1 VNVVLYLGAEND
13 AHGKLSEMALARAQG
28 ALATY
33 RRTPNA
39 KLLVTGGYGHF
50 NPAPRPHAHYVVEHM
65 LAQGVPAEDLLPI
78 IESRNTVE
86 DAAFAREALAS
97 LEVDSIGVV
106 TSTFHVPRTR
116 LIFACFFDPA
126 LLSFVGTP
134 DNASAER
141 VGHWEAHERESI
153 ATIRR
158 QGGILYQGRLWPLP
172 T

>member
-1 VNVVLYLGAEND
+1 VNVILYLGAGND

-28 ALATY
+28 ALETY

-39 KLLVTGGYGHF
+39 RLLVTGGYGHF
-50 NPAPRPHAHYVVEHM
+50 NSAPRPHAHYVRRHM

-78 IESRNTVE
+78 VESRNTVE

-97 LEVDSIGVV
+97 LKVDSICVV

-126 LLSFVGTP
+126 RLSFVGTP
-134 DNASAER
+134 NDLSAER
-141 VGHWEAHERESI
+141 LRQSEAHEKEGI